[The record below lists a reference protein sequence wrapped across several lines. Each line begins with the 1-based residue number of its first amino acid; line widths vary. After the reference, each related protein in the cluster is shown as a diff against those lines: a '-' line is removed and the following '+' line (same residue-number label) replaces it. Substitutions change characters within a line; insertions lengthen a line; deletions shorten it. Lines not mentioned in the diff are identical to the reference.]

1 MQAENTLLSLSY
13 KKVSVNWFRKVIK
26 IHADKVTKQKFCSFF
41 FVLKC
46 MLQIVDNLHLAYI
59 HVRQQSTGEYW
70 RRNVPELII
79 TMGDISRVCSFK
91 QKKKNQVYALS
102 TPESKFN
109 GFNVFMSK
117 FPVKLYTYKMID
129 PFRVILV
136 QICYVHVFYI
146 YIILWILAAFHAHPC
161 FYTHT
166 DTASKISD
174 PYKSILM
181 IWCIVVSSSIFYL
194 HYIK

>member
-1 MQAENTLLSLSY
+1 MQ
-13 KKVSVNWFRKVIK
+13 
-26 IHADKVTKQKFCSFF
+26 TKLQNRNFALF

-46 MLQIVDNLHLAYI
+46 MLQIVDNLHLVYI

-79 TMGDISRVCSFK
+79 TLGDISRVCSL
-91 QKKKNQVYALS
+91 KKKNR
-102 TPESKFN
+102 
-109 GFNVFMSK
+109 FMHYRHRNQNSMVSMYLCPS
-117 FPVKLYTYKMID
+117 FRWNYIPIRWLIV
-129 PFRVILV
+129 FRVILV

-146 YIILWILAAFHAHPC
+146 YIILWFLAAFHAHPC

-194 HYIK
+194 HYINSAYLVG

>member
-1 MQAENTLLSLSY
+1 MQ
-13 KKVSVNWFRKVIK
+13 
-26 IHADKVTKQKFCSFF
+26 TKLQNRNFARFF

-46 MLQIVDNLHLAYI
+46 MLQIVDNLHLVYI

-79 TMGDISRVCSFK
+79 TLGDISRVCSFK
-91 QKKKNQVYALS
+91 QQQKQVYALS

-129 PFRVILV
+129 RFPCHSCSNMLCTCIL
-136 QICYVHVFYI
+136 YLYN
-146 YIILWILAAFHAHPC
+146 
-161 FYTHT
+161 T
-166 DTASKISD
+166 
-174 PYKSILM
+174 M
-181 IWCIVVSSSIFYL
+181 VSSCFPRTSLFLYAHGHCI
-194 HYIK
+194 